1 MDKIKIT
8 SFEIENVKRVRAVS
22 LEPSQNGLTVIGG
35 RNGQGKTSVLDAI
48 AYALGGEKY
57 RPSSFQN
64 SEGMAPGSINVT
76 LSNGLQVFRG
86 GKNASLKVTDP
97 SGLRAGQKLLD
108 GFVEE
113 LALNLPKFMQMDDRR
128 KAGVVLQTLGIAD
141 ELERL
146 DQAEERAY
154 NERKLQNAD
163 ADRKKKYADELPE
176 FPDVPEEPLS
186 AADMTARMTAA
197 LQANAAHAEARKHI
211 EWLKVQVRQGETSC
225 NQLRARLAELTAD
238 LARQEQETAD
248 LRQTLAQAQQTP
260 VEADVDTAAIQAEL
274 ESIDAIN
281 SKVRTNLEKRKAMDI
296 AAEAQ
301 ELAILADQKVRQIR
315 EERNAL
321 LDSVK
326 MPLEGLTVEKGLLI
340 YKGRQWDCMSSMEQF
355 RVAVAVCR
363 RLKPECGFVLLD
375 RLEAFDLGQLQEF
388 NAWLKE
394 QGMQAIATR
403 VSEGGECSIIIEDG
417 CVVSSDEHTLEE
429 EIADVLSKDNE
440 EDIGGF

>member
-1 MDKIKIT
+1 MDKVKIT
-8 SFEIENVKRVRAVS
+8 SLAIENVKRVRAVE
-22 LEPSQNGLTVIGG
+22 LEPSQDGLTVIGG

-64 SEGMAPGSINVT
+64 AEGMAPGSINVT
-76 LSNGLQVFRG
+76 LSNGLQVVRS

-113 LALNLPKFMQMDDRR
+113 LALNLPKFMQMDDKK

-146 DQAEERAY
+146 DKEEERAY

-197 LQANAAHAEARKHI
+197 LQANAAHAEARKHL
-211 EWLKVQVRQGETSC
+211 EWLEVQVEQGEAGC

-238 LARQEQETAD
+238 LARQEQQTAE
-248 LRQTLAQAQQTP
+248 LRRTLQEAQSTP
-260 VEADVDTAAIQAEL
+260 IEADVDTAAIQAEL

-296 AAEAQ
+296 AAEAK
-301 ELAILADQKVRQIR
+301 ELAILADQKVQQVR

-321 LDSVK
+321 LESVK

-340 YKGRQWDCMSSMEQF
+340 YKGQQWDCMSSMEQF

-363 RLKPECGFVLLD
+363 QLKPECGFVLLD
-375 RLEAFDLGQLQEF
+375 RLEAFDLQQLAEF

-417 CVVSSDEHTLEE
+417 VAVDNGEPHPEE
-429 EIADVLSKDNE
+429 EIADKLSDD
-440 EDIGGF
+440 DIGGF